1 MHCHFFVSPAKFSD
15 LRFYRQK
22 LLEQDHNEMIYKML
36 IEDAHSVRS
45 AAAAFTDVA
54 YLDGVLTPLYEEEAS
69 SKCHDCLL
77 SWLTYN
83 YFRNNSLSPAEG
95 RSLNKGE
102 MLLKGLIEMVTTVI
116 GAEIGD
122 EAVYQM
128 VEALLP
134 HVPSLQVGKGT
145 QRFRL
150 KASF

>member
-1 MHCHFFVSPAKFSD
+1 MAD
-15 LRFYRQK
+15 IQ
-22 LLEQDHNEMIYKML
+22 LL
-36 IEDAHSVRS
+36 
-45 AAAAFTDVA
+45 
-54 YLDGVLTPLYEEEAS
+54 
-69 SKCHDCLL
+69 
-77 SWLTYN
+77 
-83 YFRNNSLSPAEG
+83 RNNSLSPAEG

-134 HVPSLQVGKGT
+134 HVPILQVGKGT